1 MFARNAI
8 RACCLAAAP
17 FVVSAACA
25 GEPHV
30 EVTHDAALDAT
41 RIHASMTMAA
51 PPAAVYS
58 IISECERAPAFVPK
72 LASCRITRRDPG
84 GRWDVRITEF
94 HPIPFITIHAR
105 TRNSYEPD
113 KRVTFHLLGGDMRV
127 SEGEWRLTPR
137 DNGRETL
144 VEYDAAFALNFA
156 APRFLI
162 DRTAAA
168 DFPTLLRNVERE
180 SLARTGQR

>member
-1 MFARNAI
+1 MSGQHSGIAHSLRI
-8 RACCLAAAP
+8 RGA
-17 FVVSAACA
+17 
-25 GEPHV
+25 HV
-30 EVTHDAALDAT
+30 ILIDLFEKN
-41 RIHASMTMAA
+41 
-51 PPAAVYS
+51 
-58 IISECERAPAFVPK
+58 RAWAE
-72 LASCRITRRDPG
+72 RITRRDPG

-168 DFPTLLRNVERE
+168 DFPTLLRHVERE